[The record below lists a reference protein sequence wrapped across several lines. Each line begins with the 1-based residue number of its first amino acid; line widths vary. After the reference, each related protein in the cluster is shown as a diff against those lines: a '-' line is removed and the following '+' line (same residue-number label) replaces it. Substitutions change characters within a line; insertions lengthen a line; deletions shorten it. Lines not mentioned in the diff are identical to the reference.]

1 MKITKNTQF
10 KTLLNAWLK
19 AKQPMITP
27 STFANFV
34 LITEN
39 HLIPTLGR
47 KKIGA
52 ITEVDVQ
59 DFILRLHNQGRL
71 DNTGGLTVKT
81 IRDIILVLRLSL
93 EYAYKEQAIELL
105 NWDLIEYP
113 KDLRIKKIV
122 SLSKDEE
129 QALIQCIYMNL
140 RRKTA
145 GLLIALFTGLRIGE
159 LCGLQMCDI
168 SLTEKTITVSKTVA
182 NLLQY

>member
-10 KTLLNAWLK
+10 KTLLNTWLK

-59 DFILRLHNQGRL
+59 DFILHLHNQGRL

-93 EYAYKEQAIELL
+93 GLTIL
-105 NWDLIEYP
+105 
-113 KDLRIKKIV
+113 V
-122 SLSKDEE
+122 
-129 QALIQCIYMNL
+129 
-140 RRKTA
+140 TA
-145 GLLIALFTGLRIGE
+145 GAVIMCTLSCIAEIFLL
-159 LCGLQMCDI
+159 
-168 SLTEKTITVSKTVA
+168 
-182 NLLQY
+182 